1 MNMRI
6 KWDISWQ
13 RDLETQPWRFML
25 LSFTTVLSFVV
36 PRVKLFFSLF
46 IFFFLILCLFIYFF
60 FLHAFPNM
68 NPPPTSLPT
77 TSLWVISLKSRFCHT
92 LSSKLKV
99 QSCGLFQDFCLSSRA
114 GVQNSSVLCSSDD
127 SPWYCTERT
136 QLETGSGMASW
147 TKQGTEGKKG
157 TWASLGKQNCFYE
170 ACKFFFRD
178 ANFFLPAFSL
188 LVSRR
193 VSLSL
198 KQFS

>member
-25 LSFTTVLSFVV
+25 LSFTTVLSFVA
-36 PRVKLFFSLF
+36 PRVKLFF
-46 IFFFLILCLFIYFF
+46 
-60 FLHAFPNM
+60 
-68 NPPPTSLPT
+68 
-77 TSLWVISLKSRFCHT
+77 SLKSRFCHT

-178 ANFFLPAFSL
+178 ANFFLPGFSL